1 MWEKY
6 TDFGGEHFDS
16 RFHFGR
22 FNVFLKIWCRDM
34 TVSVAKRLVAK
45 GFAARNP
52 AGEKKVLFPQ
62 KVKEVPL
69 L

>member
-1 MWEKY
+1 
-6 TDFGGEHFDS
+6 
-16 RFHFGR
+16 
-22 FNVFLKIWCRDM
+22 M